1 MAISVVSGVV
11 SHFQQAMEIGGATNV
26 GAGMVGSVQVLNF
39 RIGGQPVTFKFKE
52 SGISNGDVVTAAGYM
67 KKGTL
72 RVLSVRNETTGA
84 IQSTPSILYWIGSIC
99 LLVLGLPLSI
109 LGVGIPIAALGV
121 FFVYL
126 GWRNVRAN
134 HVLASS
140 PRPAIA

>member
-11 SHFQQAMEIGGATNV
+11 SHFQQATETSGAVNA
-26 GAGMVGSVQVLNF
+26 GAGMIKSVQVLNF
-39 RIGGQPVTFKFKE
+39 RIGGQPVTFKFNE
-52 SGISNGDVVTAAGYM
+52 SGISNGDVVTAAGYK

-84 IQSTPSILYWIGSIC
+84 IQSTPSILYWLLSAC

-109 LGVGIPIAALGV
+109 VIIGIPLVLVGI
-121 FFVYL
+121 FVGYL
-126 GWRNVRAN
+126 GWRNIRAN
-134 HVLASS
+134 HVLATA